1 MYLDHFGLAVN
12 PFGLSPKLDFL
23 YKSVTFE
30 ESMAHLIYGLD
41 NQEAIV
47 LITGAI
53 GTGKTMALQSFLMH
67 LGPRFEFALVTNT
80 RLTAI
85 ELMKLI
91 LEDLGVEFPVGC
103 DKSDLL
109 ILFKDRLLEAA
120 KAGKQI
126 LIVVDEAQNLSAEVL
141 EEIRLL
147 TNLGQG
153 ESQPV
158 TIILVGQPELDA
170 KVKSP
175 DLAQLRQR
183 IRVHYNLDPLSRKE
197 IEEYVDHRM
206 AVAGC
211 TQKVFTAEAID
222 LIYKTSRGVPRLVNT
237 LAGEAL
243 LSAFVDGHDK
253 VQAGDVESDKDLSFE
268 TGPAQV
274 PVAVAAAPPAPAPAA
289 APVPAPAPTPVV
301 QTTAPAA
308 ATTTP
313 EVVPPAPTPP
323 PAPLPVSEPEPAQSA
338 HNEVPGGPEIAIP
351 DRRDGGGS
359 WRIARGWIIAAVIV
373 AAMGA
378 LYYTGVFQTILTS
391 LKAEYP
397 WDSQQV
403 VQSPAEAVGR
413 QTDLV
418 EEMENVAVG
427 EEIEEAQDAGNTD
440 PVELVVAE
448 DTEDDPEPPPAQPD
462 PAETNSPV
470 VAEEKNEDTVE
481 PVISTPPAVAPRRE
495 VISEPLVAKTYIHIS
510 SFKTPE
516 RADSLKNRM
525 IDLELSAE
533 TRTQEVRGVDW
544 YRVYLGPYASREEA
558 YRDAIRYEREGLIA
572 YYRLTALMPVQDN

>member
-91 LEDLGVEFPVGC
+91 LEDLGVDFPVGC

-109 ILFKDRLLEAA
+109 ILFKGRLLEAA

-126 LIVVDEAQNLSAEVL
+126 LIVVDEAQNLSSEVL

-206 AVAGC
+206 AVGGC
-211 TQKVFTAEAID
+211 TRKVFTAEAID
-222 LIYKTSRGVPRLVNT
+222 LIYQASRGVPRLVNT

-268 TGPAQV
+268 TGPAPI
-274 PVAVAAAPPAPAPAA
+274 PVAAAAAPPASAPAS
-289 APVPAPAPTPVV
+289 APVPAPAP
-301 QTTAPAA
+301 A
-308 ATTTP
+308 
-313 EVVPPAPTPP
+313 PP
-323 PAPLPVSEPEPAQSA
+323 PAPLPTPEPEPAQSA
-338 HNEVPGGPEIAIP
+338 RSEVPGGPEIAIP
-351 DRRDGGGS
+351 DRRNGGGS
-359 WRIARGWIIAAVIV
+359 WRVAGGWIIAAVIV
-373 AAMGA
+373 AALGA
-378 LYYTGVFQTILTS
+378 LYFTGVFQSVLTS
-391 LKAEYP
+391 LKAKYP
-397 WDSQQV
+397 GENQQV
-403 VQSPAEAVGR
+403 VQAPAEAVER

-418 EEMENVAVG
+418 EKMENVADT
-427 EEIEEAQDAGNTD
+427 EEMEEAQDAGNSD
-440 PVELVVAE
+440 PVEMVVAE
-448 DTEDDPEPPPAQPD
+448 DKEDDPEPPPAQPE
-462 PAETNSPV
+462 PAETKPPV
-470 VAEEKNEDTVE
+470 VAEVENEETVE
-481 PVISTPPAVAPRRE
+481 PVISTPPAAAPRRE
-495 VISEPLVAKTYIHIS
+495 AISEPLVAKTYIHIS

-558 YRDAIRYEREGLIA
+558 YRDAIRFEREGLIA
-572 YYRLTALMPVQDN
+572 YYRLTALMPVQRD